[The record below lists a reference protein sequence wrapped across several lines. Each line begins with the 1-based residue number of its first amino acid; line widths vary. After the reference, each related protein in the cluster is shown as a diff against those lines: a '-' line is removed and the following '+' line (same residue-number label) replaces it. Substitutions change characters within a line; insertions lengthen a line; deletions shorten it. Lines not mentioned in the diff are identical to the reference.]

1 MEFLL
6 TLTFIVLF
14 LIYLIPTRQERA
26 KKYNQSAHSASQEEI
41 DNQLADKFAQLNY
54 LTQML
59 QNNTLNNR
67 TSLTPILENV
77 LDQYQR
83 ANIQLPSNIIEE
95 AALQLWTSETEII
108 TFIEQQRNHWK
119 LECQK
124 KGLK

>member
-6 TLTFIVLF
+6 TLTFVVLF
-14 LIYLIPTRQERA
+14 LIYIIPTRQERA
-26 KKYNQSAHSASQEEI
+26 KKYHQSTHSTTQEEI
-41 DNQLADKFAQLNY
+41 DSQLSSKIAQLDY

-59 QNNTLNNR
+59 QNNTLNNH
-67 TSLTPILENV
+67 TLLTPILENV

>member
-14 LIYLIPTRQERA
+14 LIYLIPTSQERA
-26 KKYNQSAHSASQEEI
+26 KKHQQSHYDPFYEDLNNTIDLKMKQLENLERLLELNTI
-41 DNQLADKFAQLNY
+41 DNKNNISYILNK
-54 LTQML
+54 
-59 QNNTLNNR
+59 
-67 TSLTPILENV
+67 V

-108 TFIEQQRNHWK
+108 IFIEQQRNHWK